1 MERDN
6 ARNTKEDVVL
16 LLKEAIEENKVFA
29 SFNLAKNIY
38 DVFMEKVLTLLK
50 NNGEL
55 RIHELGIFNYKV
67 VKSRICTLPK
77 SLGVQTKEG
86 SRLKF
91 RPSNAIKFI
100 EKKDMP
106 KPLKKDKVNKIVKTD
121 KKPKKKK

>member
-1 MERDN
+1 MEREN

-29 SFNLAKNIY
+29 SYNLAKNVY
-38 DVFMEKVLTLLK
+38 DTFMEKLLTLLK
-50 NNGEL
+50 TNGEI
-55 RIHELGIFNYKV
+55 RIHELGIFNYKE

-86 SRLKF
+86 SRLKY

-106 KPLKKDKVNKIVKTD
+106 KPLKKEKANKVAKTD
-121 KKPKKKK
+121 KKAKKKK

>member
-6 ARNTKEDVVL
+6 VRNTKEDVVL

-29 SFNLAKNIY
+29 SYNLAKNIY
-38 DVFMEKVLTLLK
+38 DVFMEKVVALLK
-50 NNGEL
+50 SNGEL
-55 RIHELGIFNYKV
+55 RIHELGIFNYKE

-86 SRLKF
+86 SRLKY

-106 KPLKKDKVNKIVKTD
+106 KPLKKVKATKVVKTD
-121 KKPKKKK
+121 KKAKKKK